1 MPTPRQGRCLF
12 SPGGGGAVRNIDG
25 WAGRRCVT
33 ILRCMSK
40 YQSIETE
47 SVARALA
54 AIGSPVRLRLLLEL
68 ASCCGPGD
76 GGGCGSDDRAC
87 CAPTDGE
94 ESCVGRIAESV
105 HVAPSTVSHHIK
117 ELRDAGVIWCLKQGR
132 RVCCGIDAEML
143 AAVREVVERLHAVS
157 EPRPAVRLVGS
168 QRQGSG
174 ASRSPGAGSTRA
186 GRRTSSAGSTSSTG
200 RKASRSGSKAI
211 RRV

>member
-1 MPTPRQGRCLF
+1 
-12 SPGGGGAVRNIDG
+12 VRNLDG

-40 YQSIETE
+40 YQNIETE

-76 GGGCGSDDRAC
+76 GGGCGSDDRPC

-143 AAVREVVERLHAVS
+143 AAVRAVIEQLDAVS
-157 EPRPAVRLVGS
+157 EPRPLTRLIGTEVATKQAAAKRAVSKAGPRGKRRG
-168 QRQGSG
+168 Q
-174 ASRSPGAGSTRA
+174 ATRSAETKRSAGTNKARAGSKVVR
-186 GRRTSSAGSTSSTG
+186 GD
-200 RKASRSGSKAI
+200 
-211 RRV
+211 